1 MPEEQIQQMIQRYAI
16 LVNSTPSDENLKTMY
31 QLSDEQLEKSA
42 KGRLKLRLKH
52 AMDVIDW
59 WNKQY
64 SAVTTLQKRFEKRDC
79 SFEPITIRWKVMPS
93 WREASKRQNAPFLM
107 SVLIPNLEEKCRG
120 FNLKSS

>member
-42 KGRLKLRLKH
+42 KPRLKLRLKH

-64 SAVTTLQKRFEKRDC
+64 STVTTLQKRFEKARLLLRTNYN
-79 SFEPITIRWKVMPS
+79 SLESYAKLARSI
-93 WREASKRQNAPFLM
+93 KRQNAPF
-107 SVLIPNLEEKCRG
+107 
-120 FNLKSS
+120 